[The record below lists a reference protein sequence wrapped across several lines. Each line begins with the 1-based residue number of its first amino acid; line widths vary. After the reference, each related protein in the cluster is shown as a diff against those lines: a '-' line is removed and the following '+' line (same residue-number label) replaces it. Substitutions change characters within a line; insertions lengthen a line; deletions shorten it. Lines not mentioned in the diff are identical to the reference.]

1 MRYNVGMEKKIAL
14 VYQAGIANVF
24 EVSAFLTHPI
34 GRETKRI
41 HQASFGDCGT
51 FVKGLLYAGYAV
63 RTYACNQAGD
73 ITDSIWSTNLDEQPF
88 SDKFTQI
95 TAKGKS
101 LVTSSPEAITE
112 QATKIALRFHLAGI
126 DDGTEEGLCPA
137 KMILR
142 ALQVL
147 CTVNEKC
154 EYDEEQETEYLEG
167 TPQCLKD
174 NMSIWDR
181 FDDMLYGDLLES
193 IESLRDDIINSMT
206 GDESYPTDPISRM
219 LEMPIEG

>member
-1 MRYNVGMEKKIAL
+1 MRYTRDMGNKIAL

-88 SDKFTQI
+88 SDQFTRI

-101 LVTSSPEAITE
+101 LVSSTPEAIKE

-126 DDGTEEGLCPA
+126 EDGTEEGLCPSP
-137 KMILR
+137 MILK
-142 ALQVL
+142 ALQVFA
-147 CTVNEKC
+147 TIHEKC
-154 EYDEEQETEYLEG
+154 EYDEEQDTVYMEG
-167 TPQCLKD
+167 TPKCLME
-174 NMSIWDR
+174 NIQVWDR
-181 FDDMLYGDLLES
+181 FGDMLYGDLIES

-206 GDESYPTDPISRM
+206 GDESYPTDAISRM